1 MLRSNLCHYNDAYI
15 LVQETTSVPCKV
27 TQGVD
32 PVNTNKKVI
41 LKNCAQ
47 LIDFTSAKNNTEID
61 HGKDTDVVMPIYNFI

>member
-27 TQGVD
+27 AQGAD

-41 LKNCAQ
+41 LKNALNL
-47 LIDFTSAKNNTEID
+47 LISQ
-61 HGKDTDVVMPIYNFI
+61 VQ